1 LRRLLSC
8 LGAHLL
14 PTPPDAC
21 QKIDT
26 RWVEPAFWGTNFVP
40 VHPNALGDQ
49 KMAEAVLAAI
59 G

>member
-1 LRRLLSC
+1 VPQAL
-8 LGAHLL
+8 LL
-14 PTPPDAC
+14 PTPRDAC